1 MAGGEEA
8 SRISLQVSRGIV
20 VASIQTDLE
29 EGVLSRFQRD
39 VLDRIHAVEARGLVL
54 ELSGL
59 ETLDPEEFEGLRRVM
74 RMARIM
80 GTESVLVGLSPGIVS
95 ALVTSGADVDGLR
108 ATLDIDEALG
118 MFDEPEIAEPE
129 EDAPETAEP
138 QAVEPQAVERKA
150 PAEDPLAGAEDSR

>member
-1 MAGGEEA
+1 MARGEEA
-8 SRISLQVSRGIV
+8 SRISLQVSRGVV
-20 VASIQTDLE
+20 VASVQTDLE
-29 EGVLSRFQRD
+29 ASVLERFQRD
-39 VLDRIHAVEARGLVL
+39 VLDRIHAVGARGLVL

-59 ETLDPEEFEGLRRVM
+59 ETLDPEEFKGLCRVM
-74 RMARIM
+74 QMARIM

-129 EDAPETAEP
+129 GDDPDADPEP
-138 QAVEPQAVERKA
+138 
-150 PAEDPLAGAEDSR
+150 PAEDPLASAEEPG